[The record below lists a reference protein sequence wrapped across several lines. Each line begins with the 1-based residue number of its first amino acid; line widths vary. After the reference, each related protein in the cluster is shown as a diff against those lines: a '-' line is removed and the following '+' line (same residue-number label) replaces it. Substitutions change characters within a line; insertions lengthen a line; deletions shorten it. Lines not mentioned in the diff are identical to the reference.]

1 MYQWEDQYIQDLTT
15 TYIYIGGVY
24 NPASVAEYEH
34 LADMCGG
41 DQFSC
46 PKHHCVRTSLDL
58 GSGSGD
64 RRFSSF

>member
-1 MYQWEDQYIQDLTT
+1 M
-15 TYIYIGGVY
+15 YIGGVY
-24 NPASVAEYEH
+24 NPASVAEYER

-46 PKHHCVRTSLDL
+46 PKHHCVRTELDL
-58 GSGSGD
+58 GNGSGD